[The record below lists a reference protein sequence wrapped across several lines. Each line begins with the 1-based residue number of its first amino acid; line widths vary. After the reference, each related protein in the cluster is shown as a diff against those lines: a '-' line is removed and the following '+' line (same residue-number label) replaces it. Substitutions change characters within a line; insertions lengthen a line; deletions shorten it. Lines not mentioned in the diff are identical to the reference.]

1 MCIALITLLTTPI
14 THHPLLSHELLALS
28 PLPLSSGE
36 NRITWPTGCCEGD
49 LVVSDFYDQQGDG
62 NEGEGMLS
70 VESAGTLNY
79 HIR

>member
-1 MCIALITLLTTPI
+1 MCLALITLLTTPI

-49 LVVSDFYDQQGDG
+49 LVVIDFYDQQGDG

-70 VESAGTLNY
+70 VESAGTFNY
-79 HIR
+79 PIR